1 MTTAKAVSARLGPL
15 IDRGFDTLIETLI
28 SGLAAKEIDG
38 KPATTAKQ
46 LTDAL
51 EAAVKWQEA
60 KWRQSQEGAGEWGTA
75 LGGRRAG

>member
-1 MTTAKAVSARLGPL
+1 MTTAKAVAARLVPL

-28 SGLAAKEIDG
+28 TGLAAKEIDG

-60 KWRQSQEGAGEWGTA
+60 KWRQSQDAGEWGAA
-75 LGGRRAG
+75 LGGRRGG